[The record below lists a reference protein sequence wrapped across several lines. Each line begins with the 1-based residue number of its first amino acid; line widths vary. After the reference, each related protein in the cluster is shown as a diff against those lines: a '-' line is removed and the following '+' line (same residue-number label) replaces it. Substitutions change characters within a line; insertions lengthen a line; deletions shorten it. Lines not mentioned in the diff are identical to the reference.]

1 MRHTLIQHLNLT
13 GNPSTSYLFSL
24 RLLGALRTP
33 LVLVRRDVFVEL
45 PFSTKPSDY
54 CRQMCYKN
62 VSNISILLGY
72 STRTR
77 SHLSIEP

>member
-45 PFSTKPSDY
+45 PFSTKPSERSDY

-62 VSNISILLGY
+62 ISNISILLGY
-72 STRTR
+72 SARTCQ
-77 SHLSIEP
+77 